1 MCRWCGSS
9 LLPAGGRSS
18 DATLAPDSLEVH
30 QSHDVCPSY
39 GKFCALTDIMEFKLN
54 DIANGLN
61 RKRFADFTAAEMIKL
76 VKALFE
82 DSPRRQTLLA
92 SIEALP
98 TK

>member
-1 MCRWCGSS
+1 
-9 LLPAGGRSS
+9 
-18 DATLAPDSLEVH
+18 
-30 QSHDVCPSY
+30 
-39 GKFCALTDIMEFKLN
+39 MEFKLN

-61 RKRFADFTAAEMIKL
+61 RKRFADFTAAEMVKL

-82 DSPRRQTLLA
+82 DSPRRQTLLS

>member
-1 MCRWCGSS
+1 
-9 LLPAGGRSS
+9 
-18 DATLAPDSLEVH
+18 
-30 QSHDVCPSY
+30 
-39 GKFCALTDIMEFKLN
+39 MEFKLN